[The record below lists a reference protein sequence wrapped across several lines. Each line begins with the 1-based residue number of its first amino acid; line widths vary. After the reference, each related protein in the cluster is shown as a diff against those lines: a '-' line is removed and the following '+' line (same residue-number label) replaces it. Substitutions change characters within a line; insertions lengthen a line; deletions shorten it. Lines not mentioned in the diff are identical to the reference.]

1 MPRAP
6 AHARGPAGRTS
17 MTLVRTT
24 CLLLA
29 AVLSSALAPSSHA
42 QNRAVSSEPTAP
54 GNPPDLGAAA
64 QMDALRAVATRYNL
78 RIAVMSARG
87 ISLPGIDLDIVS
99 GSSVILQART
109 TGSILFV
116 RVPPG
121 RYTIRARDQHVEE
134 VRDVQVPSR
143 GALDLRIAWPAA
155 AAPADELPPRQ
166 NPAPH

>member
-1 MPRAP
+1 MPRKP
-6 AHARGPAGRTS
+6 AHARGPAARTS
-17 MTLVRTT
+17 MTRVRTT

-29 AVLSSALAPSSHA
+29 AVLSSAWARSGHA
-42 QNRAVSSEPTAP
+42 QDRAISSAAAAP
-54 GNPPDLGAAA
+54 GIPPDLGAAA
-64 QMDALRAVATRYNL
+64 QMDVLRAVATRYNL

-87 ISLPGIDLDIVS
+87 TSLPGIDLDIVS

-116 RVPPG
+116 HLPAG

-143 GALDLRIAWPAA
+143 GALDLRIAWPTA
-155 AAPADELPPRQ
+155 AAPSDELPPRQ
-166 NPAPH
+166 DAAPR